1 MEYILVIVHLIIC
14 LVMCLLIK
22 LRVLN
27 TSASMLPALFLLP
40 VFGALLIISQE
51 YHERKNKMG
60 SRDIGMDNMKVSDV
74 KYQSIATSD
83 NSNVNIAVPLEEA
96 ILVNDSG
103 TRRRLMMDILQH
115 NPKEYVYLLQKA
127 RMSDDT
133 ELTHYATTTMME
145 IQSSYELRINEL
157 EEKLSK
163 RSEDRAVLREYRK
176 ELQEYLK
183 SGLLSGSILSIYQD
197 KLSMVLLKLKT
208 LRPDNKRYAL
218 EYIENCI
225 ERKLYEEV
233 ETQLIEAKEKWS
245 EDERIYQDFVQYYW
259 ESGQGIKIK
268 EVLNGIKEKEVY
280 LSFEGKKWFEFWNGK
295 VR

>member
-1 MEYILVIVHLIIC
+1 MEYIIVIMHLIIC

-22 LRVLN
+22 LHIFK
-27 TSASMLPALFLLP
+27 TKAPMIPALFMLP
-40 VFGALLIISQE
+40 VFGVLLILLQE
-51 YHERKNKMG
+51 YYERKNKMG
-60 SRDIGMDNMKVSDV
+60 SKDIGLESMKINDV

-83 NSNVNIAVPLEEA
+83 DSNADIAVPLEEA
-96 ILVNDSG
+96 ILVNDSA

-163 RSEDRAVLREYRK
+163 QPKDTAVLREYRK
-176 ELQEYLK
+176 VLQEYLR

-197 KLSMVLLKLKT
+197 KLGTVLLQLKA
-208 LRPDNKRYAL
+208 LRPDNMRYAL

-225 ERKLYEEV
+225 DRKMYDDIEKLLINAKARWPEEERVYKY
-233 ETQLIEAKEKWS
+233 
-245 EDERIYQDFVQYYW
+245 FVQFYW
-259 ESGQGIKIK
+259 ETAQGDKIK
-268 EVLNGIKEKEVY
+268 GLLNEIKEKEIY
-280 LSFEGKKWFEFWNGK
+280 LSFEGKKWYDFWSDK
-295 VR
+295 VN